1 MKIILITLSVFALVF
16 IASPNLGLASFAAP
30 DAQLPAK
37 GALPDPEISGLFG
50 GTSFM
55 EAVVLIINWSLGFI
69 GIIVFIIFLFAG
81 FEYAT
86 AGGDEK
92 KAESAQKRMA
102 NAIIGLIIIFFAFVA
117 SNAILSF
124 VFEPNNNT
132 NNSSNNTNNS
142 SNNTNNSK
150 NSNNVNNKNN

>member
-1 MKIILITLSVFALVF
+1 MKIILIALSVFALVF
-16 IASPNLGLASFAAP
+16 ITTPNLSLASFAAP
-30 DAQLPAK
+30 DAQPPAK

-50 GTSFM
+50 GTSFI
-55 EAVVLIINWSLGFI
+55 EAVSIIIRWVLGFI

-124 VFEPNNNT
+124 IFPDSVVEDDVEANI
-132 NNSSNNTNNS
+132 SNILNQ
-142 SNNTNNSK
+142 K
-150 NSNNVNNKNN
+150 

>member
-37 GALPDPEISGLFG
+37 GALPNPETSGLFG

-55 EAVVLIINWSLGFI
+55 EAVSIIIRWVLGFI

-117 SNAILSF
+117 SNSILSF
-124 VFEPNNNT
+124 IFPDSVVDDDVEANI
-132 NNSSNNTNNS
+132 SNILNQ
-142 SNNTNNSK
+142 K
-150 NSNNVNNKNN
+150 